1 MESNYPTTQT
11 NKQINNKKHKQSIQ
25 ITKQYLR
32 GEHLNELRLFWAEI
46 AAAMDDQ
53 QPYENRRIVC
63 LKRFFLMD
71 TIYKKMNIFG
81 PFSLRKVVHHSFC
94 RYWTWSMATIKRN

>member
-32 GEHLNELRLFWAEI
+32 GEHLHDLRLFWAEI
-46 AAAMDDQ
+46 AAAMDDE

-63 LKRFFLMD
+63 LKRFFL
-71 TIYKKMNIFG
+71 
-81 PFSLRKVVHHSFC
+81 
-94 RYWTWSMATIKRN
+94 